1 MYLKTLYPE
10 GEGYFNVTPDA
21 TRPFIVQT
29 RLGETEVLGTTFNVS
44 AYPESTTCLTTLV
57 HGKVRCKS
65 QDGSELILHPG
76 EQAITT
82 EKGLT
87 GRTVDIEEYT
97 GWTKGLY
104 TFKNRPLG
112 DIMNTFSRWYNTEI
126 TFDSPSIRNIT
137 FSGNVKRYESLNTFL
152 NALQLTGKID
162 FKIENGKVRIGLPIE
177 ETE

>member
-1 MYLKTLYPE
+1 M
-10 GEGYFNVTPDA
+10 FNVTPDA

-44 AYPESTTCLTTLV
+44 AYPESATCLTTLV

-112 DIMNTFSRWYNTEI
+112 DIMNTFSRWYNIEI
-126 TFDSPSIRNIT
+126 TFDSPSIRD
-137 FSGNVKRYESLNTFL
+137 ESLNTFL
-152 NALQLTGKID
+152 NALELTGKID
-162 FKIENGKVRIGLPIE
+162 FRIENGKVRIGLPIE